1 MDRSSTLLISTKMRQ
16 LGTVQNC
23 LKMIANN
30 IKCGCNLVVECHAS
44 DLIARV
50 RFPVPAPLSK
60 IVAPDESIEKSTVK
74 VDFFVAFILKKEGW
88 CDMISIVKKKN
99 KIKRELLSKIE
110 WACSL
115 NAIKLEHKMI
125 FEGCLRI
132 IEHTNLAYVEPHRV
146 IIKDKL
152 FLFFNECDYFYV
164 GDLRYKYHLSQLKDY
179 IERLL

>member
-1 MDRSSTLLISTKMRQ
+1 
-16 LGTVQNC
+16 
-23 LKMIANN
+23 MI
-30 IKCGCNLVVECHAS
+30 G
-44 DLIARV
+44 
-50 RFPVPAPLSK
+50 
-60 IVAPDESIEKSTVK
+60 
-74 VDFFVAFILKKEGW
+74 
-88 CDMISIVKKKN
+88 IVKKKN

-115 NAIKLEHKMI
+115 NAIKLEHEMI

-132 IEHTNLAYVEPHRV
+132 VEHTNLAYVEPHRV